1 MVTLECLRP
10 LGKGSTVVRSEPTE
24 PLLDGPTLACSR
36 RKIPQH
42 RRFHGSPAPQAARA
56 WMPAAGLV
64 AMAVVLA
71 AGGVRDVGAT
81 DPRPTRIM
89 AVGDSITEGG
99 DADGYRRPLL
109 DRLRS
114 EGHVVEFVGSRGR
127 PPLVHEGYGGK
138 NAEFL
143 AEVVPKRF
151 HDHRPDIVL
160 LHAGHNHFADE
171 QPVPGIVA
179 ATESLIAAARE
190 ANPDVI
196 VLVAQVIPSGK
207 LPKYSYL
214 PDLNRRLADLA
225 DRLDVILVDQASG
238 FDWTTDATDDK
249 VHPNAAGYGKMAAR
263 WHDAL
268 EPVLERR
275 AAPDDRQRSDA
286 VAGRAADLLA
296 RCVAIE
302 PKRPTFA
309 KEAMVPYVARLL
321 SGTDVERAVR
331 GWIAAAEEANRTAA
345 PKAPATIP
353 DPFNKHALV
362 HAWMLG
368 HASPHVSADAQARI
382 VAATKEYV
390 CRYGHREW
398 RGYGALNFRLMSDG
412 AGLVAAEQWPD
423 LVDADG
429 LDSAGIRAA
438 TRERLLGCFEEIVR
452 RNAAEYGAPTY
463 LGIDLVAVKMLA
475 DFAADETV
483 RHRAALTLDTMLL
496 HVACA
501 WHRGYHVSPASRAK
515 YFQSSMTGP
524 DAMDC
529 TAAIGWLFFAAE
541 RPVHGLCEHHAGWFA
556 FPASYEPPPIL
567 AAIAGDRD
575 EPFTHRGSRGATIRY
590 TIHHE
595 PGYALASE
603 WTLLKTPR
611 DYHYKESRRQM
622 LKWVSEHP
630 QSSFMPF
637 QENAHRPYDLAEN
650 KANAFG
656 YGENPFAQSL
666 QHGRTLVGIS
676 AVPDDYPYWR
686 IEAPFVTTGAIT
698 KRIERDGWVCCHAGS
713 MLFAFWL
720 GGEPRWA
727 PHRAKER
734 CDVLTSDARR
744 TGWVLETAPLAPFAG
759 GGVDAELE
767 RFAAAI
773 LARIRLDASRISADR
788 PRLAFTSLEGHVL
801 DITYRPHGE
810 PSDRQQLVDGEPVD
824 YGSFPL
830 LGNPWVRQALDASE
844 LVIEHGGR
852 SLRYDFAAWNRTADP
867 DEPPRR

>member
-1 MVTLECLRP
+1 
-10 LGKGSTVVRSEPTE
+10 
-24 PLLDGPTLACSR
+24 
-36 RKIPQH
+36 
-42 RRFHGSPAPQAARA
+42 
-56 WMPAAGLV
+56 
-64 AMAVVLA
+64 MAVLLA
-71 AGGVRDVGAT
+71 AGAVRDAVAT
-81 DPRPTRIM
+81 SPRPLRIM

-114 EGHVVEFVGSRGR
+114 EGYAVEFVGSRGR

-143 AEVVPKRF
+143 AEVVPQRLR
-151 HDHRPDIVL
+151 DHRPDIVL

-190 ANPDVI
+190 ANPEVI

-207 LPKYSYL
+207 LPKYAYL
-214 PDLNRRLADLA
+214 PDLNRQLADLA

-249 VHPNAAGYGKMAAR
+249 VHPNAAGYAKMADR

-268 EPVLERR
+268 VPVLERR
-275 AAPDDRQRSDA
+275 ADHRGRSDDA
-286 VAGRAADLLA
+286 AGRAADLLA

-302 PKRPTFA
+302 PRRPTFA
-309 KEAMVPYVARLL
+309 KEAMVPFVARLL
-321 SGTDVERAVR
+321 AGTDVEQAVS
-331 GWIAAAEEANRTAA
+331 GWIAAAEESNRTAA

-368 HASPHVSADAQARI
+368 HASPHVSADARARI
-382 VAATKEYV
+382 AAATKEYV

-412 AGLVAAEQWPD
+412 AGLLAAEQWPD

-438 TRERLLGCFEEIVR
+438 TRERLLGYFEEIVH
-452 RNAAEYGAPTY
+452 RNASEYGAPTY

-483 RHRAALTLDTMLL
+483 RHQAALTLDTMLL

-567 AAIAGDRD
+567 AAIATDRD
-575 EPFTHRGSRGATIRY
+575 AAFTHRGSRGSTIRF

-595 PGYALASE
+595 PAYALASE

-611 DYHYKESRRQM
+611 DAHTKESRRQR
-622 LKWVSEHP
+622 LAWVSHHP

-637 QENAHRPYDLAEN
+637 QENANRPYDLAEN

-686 IEAPFVTTGAIT
+686 IEAPFVTTGAIA

-727 PHRAKER
+727 PHRPKER

-744 TGWVLETAPLAPFAG
+744 TGWVLETSPLEPFAG

-767 RFAAAI
+767 RFATAI
-773 LARIRLDASRISADR
+773 LAGTRLDASRITADR

-810 PSDRQQLVDGEPVD
+810 HFDRQQLVDGEPVD

-830 LGNPWVRQALDASE
+830 LGNPWVRQALDAAE

-852 SLRYDFAAWNRTADP
+852 SLRYDFTAWTREGDP
-867 DEPPRR
+867 APPPRR

>member
-1 MVTLECLRP
+1 M
-10 LGKGSTVVRSEPTE
+10 
-24 PLLDGPTLACSR
+24 TLA
-36 RKIPQH
+36 
-42 RRFHGSPAPQAARA
+42 PAC
-56 WMPAAGLV
+56 
-64 AMAVVLA
+64 
-71 AGGVRDVGAT
+71 GG
-81 DPRPTRIM
+81 DPIRIM

-99 DADGYRRPLL
+99 ADDGYRRPLL
-109 DRLRS
+109 ERLKAD
-114 EGHVVEFVGSRGR
+114 GHAVEFVGSRGT
-127 PPLVHEGYGGK
+127 PPLLHEGYGGK

-143 AEVVPKRF
+143 AEVAPERF
-151 HDHRPDIVL
+151 REQRPDVVL

-179 ATESLIAAARE
+179 ATESMIAAFRRE
-190 ANPDVI
+190 NPRVI
-196 VLVAQVIPSGK
+196 VLLARVIPSGK
-207 LPKYSYL
+207 LPKYSYI
-214 PDLNRRLADLA
+214 PELNGRLGEVA
-225 DRLDVILVDQASG
+225 DRLDVVLVDQATG
-238 FDWTTDATDDK
+238 FDWTTDTTDDK
-249 VHPNAAGYGKMAAR
+249 VHPSPAGYAKMAER
-263 WHDAL
+263 WHATL
-268 EPVLERR
+268 TPLL
-275 AAPDDRQRSDA
+275 AAA
-286 VAGRAADLLA
+286 ARAADLRG
-296 RCVAIE
+296 RCAAIE
-302 PKRPTFA
+302 PKRPAFA

-321 SGTDVERAVR
+321 DGSDTERAVA
-331 GWIAAAEEANRTAA
+331 GWIAAAEDANRTAA
-345 PKAPATIP
+345 PKPPATIP

-362 HAWMLG
+362 HAWMLA
-368 HASPHVSADAQARI
+368 HASPHLPADASARI
-382 VAATKEYV
+382 AAATKDYV

-412 AGLVAAEQWPD
+412 AGLLAAECWPD
-423 LVDADG
+423 LRDADG

-438 TRERLLGCFEEIVR
+438 TRERLLGYLHEIVR
-452 RNAAEYGAPTY
+452 RNASEYAAPTY

-475 DFAADETV
+475 DFAADEEV
-483 RHRAALTLDTMLL
+483 RHRASLTLDTMLL

-529 TAAIGWLFFAAE
+529 TAAIGWLLFGAE
-541 RPVHGLCEHHAGWFA
+541 RPVHGLCEHHSGWFA
-556 FPASYEPPPIL
+556 FPATYEPPPIL

-637 QENAHRPYDLAEN
+637 QENAFRPYDLAEN
-650 KANAFG
+650 RANPFG
-656 YGENPFAQSL
+656 YGENPFGQSL
-666 QHGRTLVGIS
+666 QHGRTLVGVS

-686 IEAPFVTTGAIT
+686 IEAPFVTTGAIV
-698 KRIERDGWVCCHAGS
+698 KRVERAGWVCCHTGS

-720 GGEPRWA
+720 GGEPRWTA
-727 PHRAKER
+727 HRDKER

-744 TGWVLETAPLAPFAG
+744 TGWVLETAPLEPFAG
-759 GGVDAELE
+759 GGSDAELD

-773 LARIRLDASRISADR
+773 ATRTTLDASRLAEAR
-788 PRLAFTSLEGHVL
+788 PRLAFTSLAGHTL
-801 DITYRPHGE
+801 EITYRPHGE
-810 PSDRQQLVDGEPVD
+810 AYDRQQLVDGEPVD
-824 YGSFPL
+824 YASFPL
-830 LGNPWVRQALDASE
+830 LGNPWVRQALDGDE

-852 SLRYDFAAWNRTADP
+852 TLRYDFQTWTRSEQGP
-867 DEPPRR
+867 